1 MKKILISMT
10 VIAFAWIAGA
20 QNPTVVDLSVTRHGP
35 EKGTLVIIGGGKVT
49 DVIWDRFLEL
59 AGGENAKIVVITN
72 ASGPSENGHMGTID
86 YLSKRLGEDRVTQM
100 HLTTIDEA
108 NDEQNLKVIRE
119 ATGVYFTGG
128 RQWRIAEVYLN
139 TKVHRELFALLA
151 RGGVIGG
158 SSAGASI
165 QGSFLWR
172 GDTRGPQHLIG
183 DHTQGLGFLKLSAID
198 QHILVRNRQ
207 HDLDAFIKAAP
218 EFIGIGIDESTAIV
232 VTGDEFEV
240 IGKSYVAVHQAGREK
255 FFFLRPGQR
264 YDLKEHKVI
273 VPKRNDEAAK

>member
-1 MKKILISMT
+1 ML
-10 VIAFAWIAGA
+10 IAFAGIAGA

-59 AGGENAKIVVITN
+59 AGGEKAKIVVITN
-72 ASGPSENGHMGTID
+72 ASGPGETGHMGTIN

-100 HLTTIDEA
+100 HLTTIEEA
-108 NDEQNLKVIRE
+108 NDDKNLKPLRE

-139 TKVHRELFALLA
+139 TKVHQELFALLA

>member
-1 MKKILISMT
+1 MRHLISFLLFF
-10 VIAFAWIAGA
+10 VLFWGAKA
-20 QNPTVVDLSVTRHGP
+20 QNPTTVSLSVTRHGP
-35 EKGTLVIIGGGKVT
+35 ENGSLVIIGGGKVT
-49 DVIWDRFLEL
+49 DVIWDRFLSL
-59 AGGENAKIVVITN
+59 AGGDNARIVVITN
-72 ASGPSENGHMGTID
+72 ASGPNDNGHAATLD
-86 YLSKRLGEDRVTQM
+86 YLAGRIGKDRVSQM

-108 NDEQNLKVIRE
+108 NDERNLKVLRE

-165 QGSFLWR
+165 QGSLLWR

-198 QHILVRNRQ
+198 QHILTRNRQ

-232 VTGDEFEV
+232 VTGDQFEV
-240 IGKSYVAVHQAGREK
+240 IGKSYVAVHQAGRER
-255 FFFLRPGQR
+255 FFFLRSGQR
-264 YDLKEHKVI
+264 YDLKEHKML
-273 VPKRNDEAAK
+273 